1 MHTAHDIIIIGGGLA
16 GLTCAIHLRAAGFSV
31 LLVEKNTYPQHKV
44 CGEYISNEVLPYLQ
58 GLGAD
63 PLSLGPQ
70 KLSRLKLTALN
81 GRSVSCDLPLG
92 GLGISRYK
100 LDEFLYHKA
109 GSAGANLLTDTVT
122 AVRFEDD
129 GFVVSTKEH
138 GEFRGRL
145 AIGAYG
151 KRSVLDQQLARPFI
165 RHASPWLAVKA
176 HYAGDCDPETVAL
189 HHFRGGYCGVSKVE
203 DGRLNICYLAD
214 YDSFKKYKNITAF
227 NSGVLHQ
234 NRHLKD
240 IFQHAKPLFDQ
251 PLTISQISFDR
262 KEPVWQHMLM
272 VGDTAGLIHPLC
284 GNGMAMAIHGAKIC
298 SELCTSFLRGELS
311 REELETAYDA
321 GWKRQF
327 GRRLRN
333 GHVLSRLARNEK
345 LFDMA
350 MSAAVSFPPLLPY
363 IVKQTHGKP
372 F

>member
-1 MHTAHDIIIIGGGLA
+1 MQTNNDVIIVGGGLA
-16 GLTCAIHLRAAGFSV
+16 GLTCAIHLSNMGFSV
-31 LLVEKNTYPQHKV
+31 LLVEKNTYPHHKV
-44 CGEYISNEVLPYLQ
+44 CGEYVSNEVLPYLQ
-58 GLGAD
+58 SLGAD

-70 KLSRLKLTALN
+70 QLSKLMVTTLS

-92 GLGISRYK
+92 GFGISRYK
-100 LDEFLYHKA
+100 LDDFLYQKA
-109 GSAGANLLTDTVT
+109 KLAGASILTDTVST
-122 AVRFEDD
+122 VRFEND

-138 GEFRGRL
+138 GEFGGRL

-151 KRSVLDQQLARPFI
+151 KRAALDQQLSRPFI
-165 RHASPWLAVKA
+165 RRPSPWLAVKA
-176 HYAGDCDPETVAL
+176 HYSGKCDSETVAL

-214 YDSFKKYKNITAF
+214 YNSFKKFKNIAAF

-240 IFQHAKPLFDQ
+240 IFQHAEPLFDQ
-251 PLTISQISFDR
+251 PLSISQISFDR

-298 SELCTSFLRGELS
+298 SELCTSFFRGELS
-311 REELETAYDA
+311 RQELETAYDT

-333 GHVLSRLARNEK
+333 GHLLSRLARKEK